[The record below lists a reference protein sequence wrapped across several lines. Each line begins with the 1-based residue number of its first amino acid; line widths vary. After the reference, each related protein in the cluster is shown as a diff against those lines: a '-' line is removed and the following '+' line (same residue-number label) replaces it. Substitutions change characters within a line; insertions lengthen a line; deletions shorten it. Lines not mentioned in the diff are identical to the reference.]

1 VADEK
6 RGADDLFGDEELGPP
21 MPASGG
27 RREKRGGGG
36 LWLVLVL
43 IVGLLGGAFWY
54 LSDANHERYFL
65 RVDGDSVAVERGLF
79 FPVGTRGWAPNR
91 AYEPFRVPRGVKVQA
106 AGPIELEGLD
116 QRLLALY
123 QDIARSHLKDLRKG
137 KPEEAEK
144 MLLRAGK
151 LFTTDV
157 GDERKLLELL
167 GDVSFR
173 QGLSKIQGIEK
184 QFDDALRQFKLAAMR
199 GGREYKGAAEWV
211 TAIERLK
218 AEFRA
223 LSVESGLDPD
233 AILTGKSPDPTPDEI
248 APLPKLGGGG
258 DAGVDDEADAG
269 AAMAD
274 AGAPDPEAQTGA
286 PADTP
291 PLDDPAAEADEP
303 EKAPSNPFGFF
314 RGGDDD
320 EADTAPPALGTPDAG
335 AE

>member
-1 VADEK
+1 MADEK

-21 MPASGG
+21 MPATGG
-27 RREKRGGGG
+27 RREKKGGGG
-36 LWLVLVL
+36 LWLVLLL

-54 LSDANHERYFL
+54 LSDDNHDRYFL
-65 RVDGDSVAVERGLF
+65 RIDGGTVTVERGLF
-79 FPVGTRGWAPNR
+79 FPIGTREWAPNR
-91 AYEPFRVPRGVKVQA
+91 AYEPFSVPRGVKVQA
-106 AGPIELEGLD
+106 AGPIELEALD

-123 QDIARSHLKDLRKG
+123 QAIARSHLKDLRKG
-137 KPEEAEK
+137 EPEEAEK

-157 GDERKLLELL
+157 RDERQLLELL

-233 AILTGKSPDPTPDEI
+233 AILTGRSPDPTPDEI
-248 APLPKLGGGG
+248 APLPKLTGGG
-258 DAGVDDEADAG
+258 DAGVDEATDAG
-269 AAMAD
+269 AAPAD
-274 AGAPDPEAQTGA
+274 AGLPAPEEGAEDEADPSSGGA
-286 PADTP
+286 PA
-291 PLDDPAAEADEP
+291 AEETEP
-303 EKAPSNPFGFF
+303 EEAPSNPFGFF
-314 RGGDDD
+314 RDDDD
-320 EADTAPPALGTPDAG
+320 EAADAAPPEAAADAG